1 MNKHCTRGRSIPSY
15 PRSSIYANDDAPAT
29 SLSPLRAFT
38 RIYTRDRKEFFLFS
52 FIYLFIFFFSIVSK
66 DYRRLYT
73 KRQSKKSC
81 DNSRLPLILADGNAV
96 SALSDVTFVG
106 ERTIISINRNPLA
119 PSSLPYSS
127 RTLSNSLT
135 NHRSVLRF
143 DYSPRFAPSFAR
155 KRNSLAY
162 LLTYYHLG
170 GIDKVAACRL
180 PTTPARLLLLLP
192 LLLPSR
198 VERARLNNSFF
209 FFFPLTPLRDSR

>member
-1 MNKHCTRGRSIPSY
+1 MDARFRVIRDHLSTRMTTHLP
-15 PRSSIYANDDAPAT
+15 PRSLHSER
-29 SLSPLRAFT
+29 LRG
-38 RIYTRDRKEFFLFS
+38 YTRVTERNFFFFPL
-52 FIYLFIFFFSIVSK
+52 FIYLFFFSIVSK

-106 ERTIISINRNPLA
+106 ERTIISINRKPLA

-209 FFFPLTPLRDSR
+209 FFPFNLVTR

>member
-1 MNKHCTRGRSIPSY
+1 M
-15 PRSSIYANDDAPAT
+15 
-29 SLSPLRAFT
+29 
-38 RIYTRDRKEFFLFS
+38 
-52 FIYLFIFFFSIVSK
+52 SK

-209 FFFPLTPLRDSR
+209 FFFSFNPVTR

>member
-1 MNKHCTRGRSIPSY
+1 M
-15 PRSSIYANDDAPAT
+15 
-29 SLSPLRAFT
+29 
-38 RIYTRDRKEFFLFS
+38 
-52 FIYLFIFFFSIVSK
+52 SK

-106 ERTIISINRNPLA
+106 ERTIISINRKPLA

>member
-1 MNKHCTRGRSIPSY
+1 MTTHLP
-15 PRSSIYANDDAPAT
+15 PRSLHSER
-29 SLSPLRAFT
+29 LRG
-38 RIYTRDRKEFFLFS
+38 YTRVTERNFFFFSFFL
-52 FIYLFIFFFSIVSK
+52 YLFIYFFSIVSK

-106 ERTIISINRNPLA
+106 ERTIISINRKPLA

-209 FFFPLTPLRDSR
+209 FFSFNPVTR

>member
-1 MNKHCTRGRSIPSY
+1 MDARFRVIRDHLSTRMTTHLP
-15 PRSSIYANDDAPAT
+15 PRSLHSER
-29 SLSPLRAFT
+29 LRG
-38 RIYTRDRKEFFLFS
+38 YTRVTERNFFFFPL
-52 FIYLFIFFFSIVSK
+52 FIYLFIFFSIVSK

-209 FFFPLTPLRDSR
+209 FFSFNPVTR

>member
-1 MNKHCTRGRSIPSY
+1 MDARFRVIRDHLSTRMTTHLP
-15 PRSSIYANDDAPAT
+15 PRSLHSER
-29 SLSPLRAFT
+29 LRG
-38 RIYTRDRKEFFLFS
+38 YTRVTERNFFFFPL
-52 FIYLFIFFFSIVSK
+52 FIYLFIFFSIVSK

>member
-1 MNKHCTRGRSIPSY
+1 MDARFRVIRDHLSTRMTTHLP
-15 PRSSIYANDDAPAT
+15 PRSLHSER
-29 SLSPLRAFT
+29 LRG
-38 RIYTRDRKEFFLFS
+38 YTRVTERNFFFFPL
-52 FIYLFIFFFSIVSK
+52 FIYLFFFSIVSK

-106 ERTIISINRNPLA
+106 ERTIISINRKPLA

-180 PTTPARLLLLLP
+180 PTTPARLLLLLLP

-209 FFFPLTPLRDSR
+209 FFFL

>member
-1 MNKHCTRGRSIPSY
+1 MDARFRVIRDHLSTRMTTHLP
-15 PRSSIYANDDAPAT
+15 PRSLHSER
-29 SLSPLRAFT
+29 LRG
-38 RIYTRDRKEFFLFS
+38 YTRVTERNFFFFPL
-52 FIYLFIFFFSIVSK
+52 FIYLFFFSIVSK

-106 ERTIISINRNPLA
+106 ERTIISINRKPLA

>member
-1 MNKHCTRGRSIPSY
+1 MVTPSPRYRTLRSLVNEPS
-15 PRSSIYANDDAPAT
+15 
-29 SLSPLRAFT
+29 
-38 RIYTRDRKEFFLFS
+38 
-52 FIYLFIFFFSIVSK
+52 
-66 DYRRLYT
+66 
-73 KRQSKKSC
+73 
-81 DNSRLPLILADGNAV
+81 SRLIA
-96 SALSDVTFVG
+96 
-106 ERTIISINRNPLA
+106 ILA

-209 FFFPLTPLRDSR
+209 FFFL